1 MTTMIKNPI
10 LPGFHP
16 DSSALRVGDDY
27 YIANS
32 TFEWWPG
39 IDIYH
44 SKDLVNWEWVASPVN
59 RESQVDLKGNYDS
72 GSLWAPHLSYAD
84 GRFWLV
90 YTAVKTYAPFKDT
103 LYYVITAP
111 SITGPWSEPHFLTAS
126 GFDPAIFHDDDGRKW
141 FLNMLYDYR
150 PGHAMFAGTVIQE
163 FDPESMTLIGE
174 RKHFYKGT
182 KLGVCEGP
190 QILKKDGY
198 YYLLCA
204 AGGTGYMHAATV
216 ARARSLEGPFE
227 DSPYTPL
234 MTTRDEPGN
243 PLQKSGH
250 CCFLQIGDEWYVTQI
265 CGRPLTERGN
275 CTLGRETAIQKIY
288 WTEDG
293 WPRLI
298 NDTISPDLE
307 VPAPKI
313 ARNVVQNMDHSER
326 VEFEL
331 DGVAQAN
338 APLTSVTDPAI
349 PPSLKTLRTALTA
362 EEHYSL
368 TARPGWLRLYGA
380 QSLRSQ
386 HLQTLFARRWEAY
399 DFDVETVL
407 DFDPANYQQMAGL
420 ILYYDTQNWIYAYVS
435 FDSEG
440 SDKRII
446 QVLRC
451 DHERLEYGSEAI
463 ALEDGPVRIKVEVRH
478 DKANFFYAQ
487 GENMHADNA
496 PWKAVGGAQP
506 ADHISD
512 DYVESQIMGCAFTG
526 AMVGICAQ
534 DMDAHLSHADFQYLD
549 YREK

>member
-1 MTTMIKNPI
+1 MRT
-10 LPGFHP
+10 
-16 DSSALRVGDDY
+16 
-27 YIANS
+27 
-32 TFEWWPG
+32 
-39 IDIYH
+39 
-44 SKDLVNWEWVASPVN
+44 
-59 RESQVDLKGNYDS
+59 
-72 GSLWAPHLSYAD
+72 
-84 GRFWLV
+84 
-90 YTAVKTYAPFKDT
+90 
-103 LYYVITAP
+103 
-111 SITGPWSEPHFLTAS
+111 
-126 GFDPAIFHDDDGRKW
+126 
-141 FLNMLYDYR
+141 
-150 PGHAMFAGTVIQE
+150 
-163 FDPESMTLIGE
+163 
-174 RKHFYKGT
+174 
-182 KLGVCEGP
+182 
-190 QILKKDGY
+190 
-198 YYLLCA
+198 
-204 AGGTGYMHAATV
+204 
-216 ARARSLEGPFE
+216 
-227 DSPYTPL
+227 
-234 MTTRDEPGN
+234 
-243 PLQKSGH
+243 
-250 CCFLQIGDEWYVTQI
+250 
-265 CGRPLTERGN
+265 
-275 CTLGRETAIQKIY
+275 IQKIY